1 VATLKSQDEGII
13 ELIKVEDI
21 VPIATKP
28 KLEFSFEDKGINDKK
43 QRVVEFI
50 AKTQARIEF
59 YQWDFDYKEAD
70 GFKADIMIDKEGKQ
84 VKNFELGEYNIA
96 CKVVDIEGL
105 QSIETIKLKING
117 VVKKVY

>member
-1 VATLKSQDEGII
+1 MATLKSQDEGII